1 MKKKSFFKKSTAL
14 TLAAGLLLSPNS
26 PLFTPK
32 TTAATFKAEDILSS
46 LTSKQREALKQLEL
60 TDVQGLQGFK
70 KEELLSEKEISVIV
84 QFQSKP
90 GQAAVLEAQLKGKK
104 LSRQQA
110 DSKVDQEHVQ
120 FKNDM
125 KTLIP
130 SVAPMNKKASHKITS
145 TYKTVYNGVAMKLP
159 ANQVES
165 LLQSE
170 VVKAVY
176 KDVMFTVDPIAMGEE
191 KALNKNSAGTSV
203 ESIPYLKIDQL
214 HNEGITGEGVK
225 VGILDTGIDYNHPD
239 LKDVYKGGYDFV
251 DGDSDPMETTYKNW
265 QDSKKPEFNGNS
277 YYTAHGTHVAG
288 TIAGQGTNSNV
299 SVQGVAPDADI
310 YAYRVLGPYGSG
322 SSEAVIAGIE
332 KAVQDGMDV
341 INLSLGAGINDPYYP
356 TSTAINYAV
365 LNDVTAV
372 VSAGNTGPKAYTLG
386 SPGAAA
392 LALTVGASDVPMTVA
407 SLTGSVGSESGIQ
420 LTGIARHY
428 ADRLNELSGKS
439 YDLVDVG
446 LGKTADYT
454 GKDVTGKIALISR
467 GETTFNEK
475 INIAK
480 QKGAI
485 TVLLYNNVDGV
496 IDANLGES
504 TGFIPA
510 FSLTKAAGE
519 KIKAQMSSGQSTFTF
534 GNYTEK
540 QTEGDRLAAFSS
552 RGPARQ
558 TYDMKPE
565 VTAPGVAVLSTVP
578 SYMVNPASQ
587 ENYDYAYSRYSGTSM
602 AAPHTAG
609 IAALMLDANPD
620 LEPEDVKTI
629 LMNTADPLKGDYSV
643 FEVGAGRV
651 DPYQAVYS
659 GTSFQVN
666 DETLIPSSTNLVKIK
681 ERTGGIAC
689 GSHYAGKNLSLK
701 KSVTIE
707 NHDKV
712 KKTFN
717 VEVKETKGSPSLKE
731 NGIHINIPEEI
742 KITGDDF
749 KKVSAGIDIP
759 KNAKEGIYEGYITL
773 TNYAKSAEQYRI
785 PFSVRITEEGYNK
798 LELATPAIAPN
809 YLNQGGFFGYR
820 AIYTGMEFNFKAPM
834 EKMEVVLQDGNT
846 GKDLGLIG
854 TMNLSGRNENQSY
867 YVLNAFSGMYYKFT
881 GDETEPI
888 DSEVTYAPAGHY
900 KLKFVSTTATGKEI
914 VEYRHVFIDID
925 APTFESSLD
934 GESPF
939 LEYKP
944 GQVTYPFDIKIND
957 PLVDKMKEVG
967 LNVDQSSNS
976 MIYYW
981 NSAFPS
987 SAIKMDKEGK
997 FIEEIAMNEK
1007 VQALN
1012 FRMTGFDMAGNQAL
1026 MKNYYFVKEGT
1037 AVSYSKSTEAD
1048 AVLKTGETVK
1058 ATLSLDNLTNL
1069 TKAEWNLNNSS
1080 YGAVSLVDAK
1090 LSDSFKD
1097 KGSID
1102 IKDGMITV
1110 QFNEGS
1116 GVLDHAD
1123 LVDVTL
1129 KVSDATYTTQAGLLP
1144 VVKVTDA
1151 NAITTTV
1158 LQAPLVWLVKPQF
1171 STANGYIT
1179 PQGFKNPEGTVTEK
1193 RDWTKVGGSVQI
1205 IDAEGNAHDPSAR
1218 IADNGQY
1225 KYDKLPLQKEA
1236 FTVEMKVP
1244 GHFLTKGKVFIGFE
1258 HRGELNGQYRFITAL
1273 DVKAG
1278 DVNQDNVIDIYDA
1291 IEIQNAWG
1299 TAKRDADIN
1308 FDGKVDAKDMKHVQ
1322 TNYLL
1327 QNQHVDDTPSPRKKY
1342 KGKTLETILVELGI
1356 QQ

>member
-1 MKKKSFFKKSTAL
+1 MKKNSFFKKSTAL
-14 TLAAGLLLSPNS
+14 TLAAGLLFSPNAS
-26 PLFTPK
+26 LLTPK
-32 TTAATFKAEDILSS
+32 TTAATFKAEDILST
-46 LTSKQREALKQLEL
+46 LTAKQREALKQLEL
-60 TDVQGLQGFK
+60 TDVHGLQGFK
-70 KEELLSEKEISVIV
+70 MEELRSEKEISVIV

-90 GQAAVLEAQLKGKK
+90 GQAALLEAQLKGKK

-110 DSKVDQEHVQ
+110 DNNVDQEHTQ
-120 FKNDM
+120 FKNDL

-130 SVAPMNKKASHKITS
+130 SVAPMSKKSSHKITS

-170 VVKAVY
+170 AVKAVY
-176 KDVMFTVDPIAMGEE
+176 KDVTFIVDPIAMGEE
-191 KALNKNSAGTSV
+191 KALNPNSAGTSV

-225 VGILDTGIDYNHPD
+225 VGVIDTGIDYNHPD

-288 TIAGQGTNSNV
+288 TIAGQGTNPDV
-299 SVQGVAPDADI
+299 SIQGVAPDADI

-332 KAVQDGMDV
+332 KAVQDGMDI

-372 VSAGNTGPKAYTLG
+372 VSAGNTGPNAYTLG

-407 SLTGSVGSESGIQ
+407 SFTGSVGSERGLQ

-428 ADRLNELSGKS
+428 ADRLNDLSGKS

-446 LGKTADYT
+446 LGKAADYT
-454 GKDVTGKIALISR
+454 GKDVTGKVVLIVR

-480 QKGAI
+480 QKGAAA
-485 TVLLYNNVDGV
+485 VLLYNNVDGV
-496 IDANLGES
+496 LDANLGES
-504 TGFIPA
+504 TGFIPS

-519 KIKAQMSSGQSTFTF
+519 KIKLQISSGQSRFTF
-534 GNYTEK
+534 GDYAEK
-540 QTEGDRLAAFSS
+540 KSEGNRLAAFSS

-558 TYDMKPE
+558 SYDMKPE

-578 SYMVNPASQ
+578 SYMVNPQNQ

-609 IAALMLDANPD
+609 IAALLLGENPN

-629 LMNTADPLKGDYSV
+629 LMNTADPLNGDYSV

-681 ERTGGIAC
+681 ERTGGIAY

-701 KSVTIE
+701 KTITI
-707 NHDKV
+707 NNYDNV

-717 VEVKETKGSPSLKE
+717 VVVKETKGSPSLKE
-731 NGIHINIPEEI
+731 NGIVINMPEEI
-742 KITGDDF
+742 KIEGDDF

-759 KNAKEGIYEGYITL
+759 KKAKEGIYEGYITL
-773 TNYAKSAEQYRI
+773 TNKAKSAEQYRI

-798 LELATPAIAPN
+798 VELSTPAIAPN
-809 YLNQGGFFGYR
+809 YLNQAGFFGYR
-820 AIYTGMEFNFKAPM
+820 AVYTGMEFNFKAPM
-834 EKMEVVLQDGNT
+834 EKMEVVLQDGTT
-846 GKDLGLIG
+846 GKDLGYIG
-854 TMNLSGRNENQSY
+854 TLNLSGRNENQSY

-881 GDETEPI
+881 GEKSDPI
-888 DSEVTYAPAGHY
+888 DSKFSFAPTGHY
-900 KLKFVSTTATGKEI
+900 KLKLISTTATGKEI
-914 VEYRHVFIDID
+914 IDYRHVFIDID
-925 APTFESSLD
+925 APTFKSSLD

-939 LEYKP
+939 IEYKP
-944 GQVTYPFDIKIND
+944 GQATYPFDIQITD
-957 PLVDKMKEVG
+957 PLVDQMKEAG
-967 LNVDQSSNS
+967 LNVDQSSNA

-981 NSAFPS
+981 NSPFPS
-987 SAIKMDKEGK
+987 TAIKMDKEGK
-997 FIEEIAMNEK
+997 FVEEIAMNEK

-1012 FRMTGFDMAGNQAL
+1012 FRMDGFDQAGNQAQQ
-1026 MKNYYFVKEGT
+1026 KNYYFVKEGT
-1037 AVSYSKSTEAD
+1037 AVSYTKSNE
-1048 AVLKTGETVK
+1048 AVLKSGDTVK
-1058 ATLSLDNLTNL
+1058 ALLSLDNVTNI
-1069 TKAEWNLNNSS
+1069 TKAEWNVKNISN
-1080 YGAVSLVDAK
+1080 GGMSLVDAK
-1090 LSDSFKD
+1090 LSDSYKN

-1102 IKDGMITV
+1102 VKEDIITV

-1116 GVLDHAD
+1116 GDLDHAD
-1123 LVDVTL
+1123 LVEVTL
-1129 KVSDATYTTQAGLLP
+1129 KVSDTIYTTRAGVQP

-1151 NAITTTV
+1151 HAITTTV
-1158 LQAPLVWLVKPQF
+1158 LQAPFFWKVKPQF

-1179 PQGFKNPEGTVTEK
+1179 PQGFKNDAETVTEK

-1205 IDAEGNAHDPSAR
+1205 IDAQGNAHDPSAR

-1244 GHFLTKGKVFIGFE
+1244 GHFYTKNEIFVGFE
-1258 HRGELNGQYRFITAL
+1258 HKGELYGQTRFITAL

-1278 DVNQDNVIDIYDA
+1278 DVNQDNVIDIFDA

-1308 FDGKVDAKDMKHVQ
+1308 FDGKVDGKDMKYVQ
-1322 TNYLL
+1322 KNYLL
-1327 QNQHVDDTPSPRKKY
+1327 QNQHVDDAPQPKKKY
-1342 KGKTLETILVELGI
+1342 NGKTLETILVELGI
-1356 QQ
+1356 

>member
-1 MKKKSFFKKSTAL
+1 MKKISFIKKSTAL
-14 TLAAGLLLSPNS
+14 TLAAGLLLSPNTTM
-26 PLFTPK
+26 FTQQ
-32 TTAATFKAEDILSS
+32 TSAAPFKAEDILAS
-46 LTSKQREALKQLEL
+46 LTAKQREALKQLEL
-60 TDVQGLQGFK
+60 TDVEGLQGFK
-70 KEELLSEKEISVIV
+70 KEELQNEREISVIV

-90 GQAAVLEAQLKGKK
+90 GQAAVIDAQLKGKK
-104 LSRQQA
+104 ISRQQA
-110 DSKVDQEHVQ
+110 DSKVDQEHTQ
-120 FKNDM
+120 FKKDVE
-125 KTLIP
+125 KLIP
-130 SVAPMNKKASHKITS
+130 SVAPMTKKSTHRITS

-159 ANQVES
+159 ANQVEA

-170 VVKAVY
+170 AVKAIY
-176 KDVMFTVDPIAMGEE
+176 KDVTFKVDPIAMGEE
-191 KALNKNSAGTSV
+191 KALNSNSAGTSV

-239 LKDVYKGGYDFV
+239 LKEVYKGGYDFV
-251 DGDSDPMETTYKNW
+251 DNDSDPMETTYKNW
-265 QDSKKPEFNGNS
+265 QDSKKPEFNGNA
-277 YYTAHGTHVAG
+277 YYTSHGTHVAG
-288 TIAGQGTNSNV
+288 TIAGQGKNPNV

-310 YAYRVLGPYGSG
+310 YAYRVLGPYGTG
-322 SSEAVIAGIE
+322 SSEGIIAGIE
-332 KAVQDGMDV
+332 KAVNDGMDV

-372 VSAGNTGPKAYTLG
+372 VSAGNSGPNAYTLG
-386 SPGAAA
+386 SPGASA
-392 LALTVGASDVPMTVA
+392 LALTIGASDVPMTVA
-407 SLTGSVGSESGIQ
+407 SFTGSVGSESGLQ
-420 LTGIARHY
+420 LTGLARHY

-446 LGKTADYT
+446 LGKNTDYT
-454 GKDVTGKIALISR
+454 SKDVKGKIALIAR
-467 GETTFNEK
+467 GETTLNEK
-475 INIAK
+475 VTLAK
-480 QKGAI
+480 QNGAVA
-485 TVLLYNNVDGV
+485 VLLYNNVDGV
-496 IDANLGES
+496 IEANLGES
-504 TGFIPA
+504 TTFIPS

-519 KIKAQMSSGQSTFTF
+519 KIKTQISAGKSSFTF
-534 GNYTEK
+534 GKYAEI

-578 SYMVNPASQ
+578 SYMVNPANQ
-587 ENYDYAYSRYSGTSM
+587 ANYDYAYSRYSGTSM

-629 LMNTADPLKGDYSV
+629 LMNTADPLNGDYSV

-681 ERTGGIAC
+681 ERTGGIAY
-689 GSHYAGKNLSLK
+689 GSHYAGKKLSLK
-701 KSVTIE
+701 KSITVE
-707 NHDKV
+707 NNEKV
-712 KKTFN
+712 KKTFK
-717 VEVKETKGSPSLKE
+717 VEVEETKGSPSLKK
-731 NGIHINIPEEI
+731 NGIEISIPDEI
-742 KITGDDF
+742 KIAGDDF
-749 KKVSAGIDIP
+749 KKVSAGIEVP
-759 KNAKEGIYEGYITL
+759 KKAKEGIYEGYITL
-773 TNYAKSAEQYRI
+773 TNQSKAAEHYRI

-798 LELATPAIAPN
+798 LELASPAIAPN

-834 EKMEVVLQDGNT
+834 EKMEVVLQDGET
-846 GKDLGLIG
+846 GKDLGYIG
-854 TMNLSGRNENQSY
+854 TLNLSGRNENQSY
-867 YVLNAFSGMYYKFT
+867 YVLNAFNGMYYKFT

-888 DSEVTYAPAGHY
+888 DSEISYAPAGHY
-900 KLKFVSTTATGKEI
+900 KLKFISTTATGKQIIEN
-914 VEYRHVFIDID
+914 RHVFIDIE

-944 GQVTYPFDIKIND
+944 GQATYPFNIKIND

-967 LNVDQSSNS
+967 LNVDQSSNK
-976 MIYYW
+976 MVYYW

-987 SAIKMDKEGK
+987 TAISMDKEGQ
-997 FIEEIAMNEK
+997 FVEEIAMNEK
-1007 VQALN
+1007 VEALN
-1012 FRMTGFDMAGNQAL
+1012 FRMDGFDMAGNQA
-1026 MKNYYFVKEGT
+1026 MQKNYYFVKEGT
-1037 AVSYSKSTEAD
+1037 AVSYTKSTE
-1048 AVLKTGETVK
+1048 AVLKTGDTVK

-1069 TKAEWNLNNSS
+1069 TKAEWNLNNNS

-1102 IKDGMITV
+1102 VKDGIITV

-1123 LVDVTL
+1123 LVEVTL
-1129 KVSDATYTTQAGLLP
+1129 KVSDAYYATRAGVLP
-1144 VVKVTDA
+1144 VVKVTNN
-1151 NAITTTV
+1151 NATTTTV
-1158 LQAPLVWLVKPQF
+1158 LQAPFAWLVKPQF

-1179 PQGFKNPEGTVTEK
+1179 PQGFKNDEGTVTEK

-1205 IDAEGNAHDPSAR
+1205 IDADGNAHNPSTR

-1258 HRGELNGQYRFITAL
+1258 HKGELYGQSRFITAL